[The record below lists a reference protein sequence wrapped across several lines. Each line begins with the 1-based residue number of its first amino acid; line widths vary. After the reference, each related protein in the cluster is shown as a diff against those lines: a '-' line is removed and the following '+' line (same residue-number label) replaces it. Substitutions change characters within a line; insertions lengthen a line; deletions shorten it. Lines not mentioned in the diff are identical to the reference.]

1 MKMSQTLIFDIGGV
15 LIEWNPR
22 HLYRKLFQGDD
33 ISMEHFLTH
42 ICSDTWNQM
51 QDAGRS
57 FAEGVA
63 ELSARYPDL
72 ADLIAAYDERWEEMV
87 PGAIEDSVAL
97 FEALQRR
104 GCPIY
109 GLTNFSREKFALT
122 QRRFAFLK
130 TFDGLVVSAQVG
142 LVKPDPAIY
151 LHLLDSYKLQA
162 KNCIFIDDSRINVE
176 AAAKLGMQAIRFES
190 PAQLRTSLSELGVL

>member
-1 MKMSQTLIFDIGGV
+1 MSQALIFDIGGV

-22 HLYRKLFQGDD
+22 HLYRKLFKGDETG
-33 ISMEHFLTH
+33 MEHFLTH
-42 ICSDTWNQM
+42 ICSDTWNQR

-87 PGAIEDSVAL
+87 PGAIEDSVGLFNAL
-97 FEALQRR
+97 KRR

-122 QRRFAFLK
+122 QQRFPFLE
-130 TFDGLVVSAQVG
+130 TFDGLVVSARVG
-142 LVKPDPAIY
+142 LVKPNPAIY
-151 LHLLDSYKLQA
+151 RHLLDRYQLQA
-162 KNCIFIDDSRINVE
+162 EKCIFVDDSRINVE

-190 PAQLRTSLSELGVL
+190 PAQLRTSLAELGLF